1 MLKKQNILFVSEY
14 AGFFGGIERYAWL
27 AAGMLREAGHS
38 VHYLYR
44 ERARGF
50 EEFSKGFDSMNAEM
64 PSGDFSF
71 AVVHKLTDN
80 ALLRSLPDRF
90 GTRLSVV
97 FHDHD
102 FYCPRK
108 HYYTPF
114 GRRNCS
120 RAYAPLLC
128 GLCGMAASP
137 KGMPR
142 GPLHELREKFCR
154 FPERFR
160 LLHSYPKL
168 IVLSGFMR
176 DNLIRNSFDPARI
189 HLIHP
194 AMELPPATPRPE
206 NPVPVIIF
214 VGQLIRGKG
223 ADTFVRMLAG
233 LKVPYR
239 ALIAGDGN
247 EACALR
253 ALAAELKVNAEFTGF
268 LPSTEPVYA
277 QADLAVFP
285 FRWQEPFGLVG
296 LEAAAHGIPSVAFDL
311 GGVREWLHDGE
322 TGLVVPPGNL
332 AALCDSVS
340 ALLADPVRRR
350 EMGARGR
357 RMAAEE
363 YSKEAFVQAYEKLMS
378 EESFS

>member
-27 AAGMLREAGHS
+27 AARMLREAGHS

-50 EEFSKGFDSMNAEM
+50 EEFSRGFDSVNENM
-64 PSGDFSF
+64 PSADFSF

-80 ALLRSLPDRF
+80 ALLRALPDRF
-90 GTRLSVV
+90 GNRLSVV

-108 HYYTPF
+108 HYYIPF

-128 GLCGMAASP
+128 GLCGMAVSP
-137 KGMPR
+137 RRMSG
-142 GPLHELREKFCR
+142 GPLCEMREKFCR
-154 FPERFR
+154 FPDRFR
-160 LLHSYPKL
+160 LLHAFPKL
-168 IVLSGFMR
+168 VVLSSFMR
-176 DNLIRNSFDPARI
+176 GNLIRNGFDPARI

-194 AMELPPATPRPE
+194 AMELPPVSPRPE
-206 NPVPVIIF
+206 NPVPVVIF
-214 VGQLIRGKG
+214 IGQLIRGKG
-223 ADTFVRMLAG
+223 ADSFVRMLSG
-233 LKVPYR
+233 LRHPCR

-247 EACALR
+247 EAEALR
-253 ALAAELKVNAEFTGF
+253 RLAMELKVNVEFTGF

-311 GGVREWLHDGE
+311 GGVREWLHDGGNGLLVRAGDE
-322 TGLVVPPGNL
+322 T
-332 AALCDSVS
+332 ALSEAVS
-340 ALLADPVRRR
+340 ELLADPVRRK

-357 RMAAEE
+357 RMAEEE
-363 YSKEAFVQAYEKLMS
+363 YSREAFIQAYEKLMS
-378 EESFS
+378 EENPS

>member
-80 ALLRSLPDRF
+80 ALLRSLPGRF
-90 GTRLSVV
+90 GNRLAAV

-108 HYYTPF
+108 YYYTPF
-114 GRRNCS
+114 GRRNCF
-120 RAYAPLLC
+120 RAYAPCLC
-128 GLCGMAASP
+128 GLCGMAVSP
-137 KGMPR
+137 KKMTCG
-142 GPLHELREKFCR
+142 LFHEMKEKFLA

-160 LLHSYPKL
+160 ILHSVPKL
-168 IVLSGFMR
+168 VVLSGFMR

-194 AMELPPATPRPE
+194 AMELPPAASRPE
-206 NPVPVIIF
+206 NPVPVIVF

-247 EACALR
+247 EAAALKS
-253 ALAAELKVNAEFTGF
+253 LAAELKVNAEFTGF
-268 LPSTEPVYA
+268 LPSTEVVYS

-296 LEAAAHGIPSVAFDL
+296 LEAAAHGIPAVAFDL
-311 GGVREWLHDGE
+311 GGVREWLRDGE
-322 TGLVVPPGNL
+322 TGLVVPPENEN
-332 AALCDSVS
+332 ALTDAVS
-340 ALLADPVRRR
+340 ALLADPLRRKK
-350 EMGARGR
+350 MGERGR

-363 YSKEAFVQAYEKLMS
+363 YSKDAFVQAYEKLMS